1 MSIQTLNNS
10 IIKKS
15 EKEVLFRKGF
25 VLVLD
30 IISYNEFLES
40 DKKHLLAEKILKAG
54 TSFGSYLNEIKNC
67 TNSNY
72 CQKKLASAKKEAQKI
87 KYLLQLCK
95 YSSSYPNP
103 NNLISDIEEIIDTF
117 IQLSN

>member
-1 MSIQTLNNS
+1 MSIQTLNNTV
-10 IIKKS
+10 IKKS

-25 VLVLD
+25 VFVLD
-30 IISYNEFLES
+30 IISYNELLES
-40 DKKHLLAEKILKAG
+40 DKKHLLADKLLKAG

-67 TNSNY
+67 KDNNY
-72 CQKKLASAKKEAQKI
+72 CQKKLASAKKEAHKI

-103 NNLISDIEEIIDTF
+103 NNLIADIEEIIETF
-117 IQLSN
+117 TSTLN